1 MSEPRTSRVGALA
14 KLIAMIVVAGGLVAA
29 MLLPFVGGAGL
40 VARNS
45 TSLLDA
51 LPVELTDKTPNGAT
65 KVLAADGSL
74 ITEFYENNRTP
85 VTADQ
90 ISPVVKRALV
100 DIEDSRFYEH
110 KGIDAQGTLRALA
123 KNLAAGRTEEGG
135 STLTQQLVKQTLL
148 QTAATPEEA
157 KAATE
162 QSAGRKLK
170 EARLAL
176 ALEQTYS
183 KDEILT
189 RYLNLAYFGH
199 GAYGIEAAA
208 RTYFSVGAG
217 ELTLPQAS
225 VLAGLVQSPA
235 DTDPL
240 LFPEAAQKRRNQV
253 LQRMHDLGHGSGPAA
268 DQPMTD
274 QELADLSA
282 APIPTAEGAKPPNGC
297 ANATIGGYFCD
308 YVHTQLNALGLTDDE
323 LANGGYTVQ
332 TTLRP
337 DMQKSGDASVVNTVG
352 LDNPLIGVYDV
363 VEPGTGHVL
372 AMSVNRKY
380 GCQGDGCE
388 SVNFA
393 ITPSKGS
400 GSTFK
405 MFVAAAALEA
415 GLPANH
421 VITADEPYVSKV
433 YKLNGGTKG
442 APYHVENVGTSYPH
456 TLTMEQALYMSSNTY
471 FLALEDELGSVEP
484 EVRMAERLGM
494 HFDGGN
500 QKSANYWIDGKL
512 GSFPYSPEPVSPL
525 DLASAYSTIAASGV
539 KCTPTP
545 LVSITRNGQPATGD
559 DGQPVFKG
567 DDCGQVIEPGIAN
580 TLNQMMRKDVEP
592 TFPLQTAEKAYVPG
606 HQIAGKTGTVNGND
620 SVTFVGSTPEY
631 TGTVMVFRP
640 KGTDSVG
647 GYGGGMPATIW
658 HDAMLPILG
667 NQPTREFPPAD
678 DKYVIG
684 DRVTVPGC
692 GSVDECQAVLQQA
705 GLRPVVSQVD
715 SAQPAGSFLGL
726 TPAAGSQVAPAQ
738 VVSVLVSNGAGGGA
752 PAPAADTV
760 QPPPDTNGDGLPG

>member
-51 LPVELTDKTPNGAT
+51 LPAELTDEMPNGAT

-85 VTADQ
+85 VTAEQ

-110 KGIDAQGTLRALA
+110 KGIDPQGTLRALA

-148 QTAATPEEA
+148 QTASTPAEA

-176 ALEQTYS
+176 AVEQTYS

-240 LFPEAAQKRRNQV
+240 VYPEAAQKRRNQV
-253 LQRMHDLGHGSGPAA
+253 LQRMHDLGHGDGPVA

-323 LANGGYTVQ
+323 LANGGYTIQ

-337 DMQKSGDASVVNTVG
+337 DMQRAGDAAVLNTVPMG
-352 LDNPLIGVYDV
+352 FELIGAYDA

-372 AMSVNRKY
+372 AMSVNRRF
-380 GCQGDGCE
+380 GCDATKDAACE
-388 SVNFA
+388 AVNFA
-393 ITPSKGS
+393 IQPSKGS

-405 MFVAAAALEA
+405 TFVAAAALEA
-415 GLPANH
+415 GIPANH
-421 VITADEPYVSKV
+421 VLTVPEPYTSRIYTT
-433 YKLNGGTKG
+433 YKDGTKG
-442 APYHVENVGTSYPH
+442 PYSVQNVGNSYPT
-456 TLTMEQALYMSSNTY
+456 TLSMTDALYMSSNTY

-494 HFDGGN
+494 TFDAPN
-500 QKSANYWIDGKL
+500 QRSADSWIDENL
-512 GSFPYSPEPVSPL
+512 ASFPYSPEPVSPL
-525 DLASAYSTIAASGV
+525 DLASAYATIAASGV

-545 LVSITRNGQPATGD
+545 LVSITTSTGQPVTGA
-559 DGQPVFKG
+559 DGQPLFKG
-567 DDCGQVIEPGIAN
+567 DACGQVIEPGIAN
-580 TLNQMMRKDVEP
+580 TLNQVMRYDVEP
-592 TFPLQTAEKAYVPG
+592 GHERQTATAAYIPG
-606 HQIAGKTGTVNGND
+606 HQIAGKTGTVNNQD

-631 TGTVMVFRP
+631 TATVMVFRP
-640 KGTDSVG
+640 KGIESVG
-647 GYGGGMPATIW
+647 GYGGGKPAAIW
-658 HDAMLPILG
+658 HDAMEPILAG
-667 NQPTREFPPAD
+667 QPTREFAPAD
-678 DKYVIG
+678 PKYVFG
-684 DRVTVPGC
+684 VQVPVPGC
-692 GSVDECQAVLQQA
+692 GSVPECQALLQQA
-705 GLRPVVSQVD
+705 GLRPVVSSVA
-715 SAQPAGSFLGL
+715 SGLPAGSLVGL
-726 TPAAGSQVAPAQ
+726 APAVGSAVAPDQ
-738 VVSVLVSNGAGGGA
+738 VVSVLVSDGTGGGA
-752 PAPAADTV
+752 PPA
-760 QPPPDTNGDGLPG
+760 DTNGDGLPG